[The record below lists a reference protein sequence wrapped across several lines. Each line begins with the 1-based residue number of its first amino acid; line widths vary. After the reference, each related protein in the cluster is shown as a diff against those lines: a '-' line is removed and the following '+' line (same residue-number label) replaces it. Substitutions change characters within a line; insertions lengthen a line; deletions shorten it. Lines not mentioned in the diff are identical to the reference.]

1 MLQKQQSMLQKRR
14 PYKFQISIM
23 KLKHLAA
30 AALLYLFIGCGVTKD
45 IEGSVTANAAL
56 SANVVL
62 KAHKAADQDFKTLA
76 ARMQVRYEDPEQ
88 SQSITT
94 SLRVE
99 KGKIIWIKASI
110 LGITL
115 AKVLITPD
123 QVQFYE
129 TLSNSYFSGDFSL
142 ISNLLGT
149 QINFEQVQS
158 LLLGQIMFNL
168 KPKSVSVSP
177 VVLQHLLTSK
187 YHVAPIKQDANYL
200 LSILLNPDN
209 FMVYQAQISQPDAQ
223 RNLMVEYGAYQKI
236 EGSFYPT
243 QIDIQAL
250 DVIEETSIA
259 IKFKKIDL
267 NVSVSFPFTIPKG
280 YTQSTFK

>member
-1 MLQKQQSMLQKRR
+1 MLQKQQSMPQKRGL
-14 PYKFQISIM
+14 YKFQISIM
-23 KLKHLAA
+23 KLKYLAA
-30 AALLYLFIGCGVTKD
+30 AALLYLFVGCGATKD
-45 IEGSVTANAAL
+45 IKGSVTANAAL
-56 SANVVL
+56 SANVIL

-99 KGKIIWIKASI
+99 KDKIIWIKASV

-123 QVQFYE
+123 QVQLYE
-129 TLSNSYFSGDFSL
+129 TLSNSYFAGDFSL
-142 ISNLLGT
+142 ISDLLGT

-158 LLLGQIMFNL
+158 LLLGHVMFNL
-168 KPKSVSVSP
+168 KPKSVSTA
-177 VVLQHLLTSK
+177 LKDNK
-187 YHVAPIKQDANYL
+187 YRVAPIKQEANYL

-223 RNLMVEYGAYQKI
+223 RNLMVQYGPYQKI

-243 QIDIQAL
+243 QIGIQAL
-250 DVIEETSIA
+250 DVLEETSIA

-267 NVSVSFPFTIPKG
+267 NVSMSFPFTIPKG